1 MGMSC
6 CSSFLWKSPQDV
18 KVEKIREELADVLNY
33 AFQMADKYNL
43 DIKDIMLAKLKINA
57 EKYPVAKAKGTAKKY
72 DEL

>member
-1 MGMSC
+1 M
-6 CSSFLWKSPQDV
+6 
-18 KVEKIREELADVLNY
+18 NN
-33 AFQMADKYNL
+33 AFQMADKYSL